1 MKRRALILLLACL
14 CLVLLVGCK
23 KEESKEEANTQTSS
37 DNTAI
42 ELTISAAASLQ
53 NALEEIK
60 TIYEK
65 ANPDVTLTY
74 NFGSSGALQ
83 QQIEQ
88 GAPTD
93 IFMSAANKQM
103 DTLKDKRLMVDDTIS
118 SLLKNEVVL
127 ITPKDSTLDITSFD
141 DILKAKVI
149 ALGDPESVPA
159 GQYAEQVFSSIGIL
173 DKVKE
178 QATYAKDVTEVLT
191 WVSTGNAEAG
201 VVYQTDAL
209 STNDVKIIAN
219 APEGS
224 HDDVVYP
231 VGVVKASKE
240 AQASKAFLNYLR
252 TEEAMQ
258 IFVKYGFTQGD

>member
-1 MKRRALILLLACL
+1 MKKRILILLMACL
-14 CLVLLVGCK
+14 CLVLLQGCK
-23 KEESKEEANTQTSS
+23 KEESSQTSG
-37 DNTAI
+37 DNATV

-65 ANPDVTLTY
+65 VNPHVTLTY

-103 DTLKDKRLMVDDTIS
+103 ETLKEEELMVDDTIS

-127 ITPKDSTLDITSFD
+127 ITPKDSMLDITSFD

-159 GQYAEQVFSSIGIL
+159 GQYAEQVFTSMGIL

-191 WVSTGNAEAG
+191 WVSTSNADAG

-209 STNDVKIIAN
+209 STEDVKIIAK

-240 AQASKAFLNYLR
+240 VEASKEFLDYLK

-258 IFVKYGFTQGD
+258 IFVKYGFTQGN